1 MIYCENE
8 PPPIFDIRS
17 RNHSTKI
24 SIKYGPLTIR
34 INYFGLEGISG
45 WSQVQ
50 VRLRRHIIMCGQ
62 CVVGVMC
69 VCVCVCDK
77 KHHLCVCV
85 CVCMCDKNR
94 FPICSNICDQN
105 CVRQLVV
112 RCTTPDEM

>member
-1 MIYCENE
+1 MNLPLFLISDLEIIVLKLVLNMT
-8 PPPIFDIRS
+8 PI
-17 RNHSTKI
+17 
-24 SIKYGPLTIR
+24 TIR

-77 KHHLCVCV
+77 KNWVHNL
-85 CVCMCDKNR
+85 R
-94 FPICSNICDQN
+94 SIRL
-105 CVRQLVV
+105 RQSTILSVL
-112 RCTTPDEM
+112 TQ